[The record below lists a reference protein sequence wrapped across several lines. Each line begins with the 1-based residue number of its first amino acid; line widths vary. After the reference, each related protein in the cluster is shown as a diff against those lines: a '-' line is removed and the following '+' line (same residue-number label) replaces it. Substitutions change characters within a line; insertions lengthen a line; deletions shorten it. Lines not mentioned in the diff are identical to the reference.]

1 MGSIRTHDEEYA
13 SSKKQSMA
21 GHMLSTT
28 HVSMPGTLEFE
39 PLLLTSPQG
48 SLLDRHPSRASLQL
62 EQDGGETVGSI
73 LHEAKKLVSLS
84 SGLVVTALSSFLV
97 PMVQLSYVGHI
108 GKYELSVAVLA
119 ASLSNATGFS
129 LVSGALGAL
138 ETLVSNAHG
147 AGAHA
152 QKGIILQRSLI
163 LTMLLCTTVVL
174 LVWTQMER
182 LMVTFGQDAGLSKD
196 ASWFLMLNA
205 PSLFFMASSETLKR
219 YFVCQSL
226 VIPPTV
232 AALCSVVVTV
242 GFNHVFLR
250 LMGLGLK
257 GAALAANLSQLSPLV
272 ILIVWLSMREKRLH
286 RMDSM
291 EATWF
296 GFSMEALYG
305 WKEYILLAIPSAAM
319 VALEW
324 SIFEICLFMSG
335 WLEDPELHVAI
346 MGLSLNVSGTL
357 YMLPSGIAFAG
368 ATRVGN
374 AIGAKLAYHARRSA
388 WTCVGLTTICQLL
401 IGSLVVLGR
410 DHVASI
416 FTNDDQVLQGTA
428 QIMPLVCWCMFGDGL
443 NASVGGAFRGLGK
456 QKLGAIFNL
465 VAYWILGLPLAYSLA
480 FKADLGLVGLW
491 IGLSTCAML
500 NGLVM
505 VSALRFK
512 IDWKECVESATS
524 RLANDP
530 TVD

>member
-1 MGSIRTHDEEYA
+1 
-13 SSKKQSMA
+13 
-21 GHMLSTT
+21 
-28 HVSMPGTLEFE
+28 
-39 PLLLTSPQG
+39 
-48 SLLDRHPSRASLQL
+48 
-62 EQDGGETVGSI
+62 
-73 LHEAKKLVSLS
+73 
-84 SGLVVTALSSFLV
+84 
-97 PMVQLSYVGHI
+97 
-108 GKYELSVAVLA
+108 
-119 ASLSNATGFS
+119 
-129 LVSGALGAL
+129 
-138 ETLVSNAHG
+138 
-147 AGAHA
+147 
-152 QKGIILQRSLI
+152 
-163 LTMLLCTTVVL
+163 
-174 LVWTQMER
+174 MER
-182 LMVTFGQDAGLSKD
+182 LMVTFGQDAALSKD

-374 AIGAKLAYHARRSA
+374 AIGAKLAHHARRSA

-416 FTNDDQVLQGTA
+416 FSNDAQVLQGTA